1 MNYKEMPFKDLYEL
15 YVEVSMVYAERVDK
29 EFAKCLEEACQ
40 ALTNAITLDDMA
52 SVVINNDTYTLSQI
66 LKAIINLRDKDN
78 ENLSGKDD

>member
-1 MNYKEMPFKDLYEL
+1 MDYKAMPFKDLYEL

-66 LKAIINLRDKDN
+66 LKAIINLRNTND
-78 ENLSGKDD
+78 ENLAGKDD